1 MSTCAPPAAATSL
14 VGMAALRIQR
24 EDLQPVLSAHHGNEA
39 LVAALEK
46 AEAPERLLS
55 LLGRYIQ
62 FNSAFG
68 AGLANLAGEI
78 AARPG
83 LFQDPDEPLH
93 IVADR
98 AAEVASDFFYAAVD
112 EFDDRATPWRDTHRT
127 LAQATLKG
135 LGTCFGYSDDQ
146 LNDVVR
152 INAATRRAMDA
163 VWEGYGIGAR
173 LDEPRL
179 FSGMGFHTGSEIL
192 ADQEFVLIDRH
203 LRQRRADLV
212 RSLEALRVPI
222 LGQQHNAYYWI
233 RIHTGVEAEHFD
245 AALKGVNNALR
256 FYAGAQEPESVK
268 RDILAG
274 FSHFA
279 AVQSAFMSA
288 LGEA

>member
-1 MSTCAPPAAATSL
+1 MP
-14 VGMAALRIQR
+14 GLRIGR
-24 EDLQPVLSAHHGNEA
+24 ADLQPVLSAHRGNEA
-39 LVAALEK
+39 LLSALED
-46 AEAPERLLS
+46 ASQPEQLLS
-55 LLGRYIQ
+55 VMGRYIQ

-78 AARPG
+78 AARQG
-83 LFQDPDEPLH
+83 LFQDPDEPLR
-93 IVADR
+93 VAADR
-98 AAEVASDFFYAAVD
+98 AAEVAADFFYAAID

-135 LGTCFGYSDDQ
+135 LGTCFGYTAEQ

-152 INAATRRAMDA
+152 INQATRTAMDE
-163 VWEGYGIGAR
+163 VWNGYGIGAR
-173 LDEPRL
+173 LDEQRL

-203 LRQRRADLV
+203 LRQRRGDLV

-256 FYAGAQEPESVK
+256 FYAGTQVPETVK
-268 RDILAG
+268 ADILAG
-274 FSHFA
+274 FSRFA